1 MAEEH
6 RLYGLI
12 GYPITFVRSPGIL
25 NAYLADHGLPGRMI
39 PFGVKPELLQAALAG
54 LRHVENLAG
63 FFVTMPFK
71 ESILPLLD
79 DASETAHIAGAVNIV
94 RRTPDG
100 RLFGH
105 QLDGAG
111 FVGAMTAAGVTI
123 VGASAHVAGAGGVSA
138 GICCALAEAGIG
150 SITIANRNRERARTL
165 ADRLHGAFPST
176 TFTVTNAAPGAEI
189 DIVVN
194 ATSLGLSADDPLP
207 VDLSAT
213 RRDIFVGDVVNVPHM
228 TPLLEVAEARGCCT
242 QHGKAMFGPQIPL
255 ALHFYANGL

>member
-1 MAEEH
+1 MENEH

-25 NAYLADHGLPGRMI
+25 NAHLAEHGLPGRMI
-39 PFGVKPELLQAALAG
+39 PFGVRPEALEPALAG

-79 DASETAHIAGAVNIV
+79 DASETARIAGAVNIV

-100 RLFGH
+100 KLFGH

-111 FVGAMTAAGVTI
+111 FVGAMKAAGVSI
-123 VGASAHVAGAGGVSA
+123 AGASAHVAGAGGVSA

-150 SITIANRNRERARTL
+150 RIAIANRDRERAEKL
-165 ADRLHGAFPST
+165 ADRLRIAFPNT
-176 TFTVTNAAPGAEI
+176 MLAVTDAAPGEEI

-194 ATSLGLSADDPLP
+194 ATSLGLSAGDPLP

-213 RRDIFVGDVVNVPHM
+213 RPGIFVGDVVNVPHM
-228 TPLLEVAEARGCCT
+228 TPLLEMAEARGCRT
-242 QHGKAMFGPQIPL
+242 QHGKAMFGPQIEL
-255 ALHFYANGL
+255 ALTFYANGL